1 MDLMLDLNGRRRV
14 LFESNWRCTIKWKR
28 ECTCRFTWV
37 KYENDSAVE
46 VVLMVLLKTHLHLS
60 KLKIKGAP
68 AVPIGFHL
76 KMNIVVHFQVQR
88 SSQNNSIKRRLDRQ
102 SMLHLKLHLR
112 LHFKK
117 HKKFQRYVKK

>member
-1 MDLMLDLNGRRRV
+1 
-14 LFESNWRCTIKWKR
+14 
-28 ECTCRFTWV
+28 
-37 KYENDSAVE
+37 
-46 VVLMVLLKTHLHLS
+46 MVLLKTHLHLS

-76 KMNIVVHFQVQR
+76 KMNIVVHFQVRR

-102 SMLHLKLHLR
+102 SMLHLKVHLR
-112 LHFKK
+112 VHFKK